1 MRPAAAARGAKAA
14 AWLQACGLLFALGG
28 MALAEGA
35 AAWNLAAQTL
45 DKAGSGL
52 VGLGLAAYWAA
63 AGTGLASLRWIQ
75 RRAGPRGFL
84 WSALGLAMLIQL
96 AAIAAADPQWEWT
109 GDSRIFQQY
118 LDRLAEGGYSAET
131 LGDLSRHYDYPI
143 WTRRALPFY
152 YGLRLL
158 SGAHFVRT
166 VQVFQALLVVLSL
179 ALTARIARRLF
190 GRKVAFWA
198 VALQLLMPFRWFIC
212 LDLNHYLAGG
222 LYFTAT
228 LWALVEWDHQPRGGG
243 RKWSLALLLALLLP
257 LMRLEGGLD
266 RLYLVG
272 ALLVLL
278 FQRAAGRRDARQ
290 TLVAAAAWLAG
301 PWLAGQLLLAP
312 VSARIDQA
320 DAQRLSSG
328 AAGFIARG
336 WMPDTGGEYAAVYE
350 QLDWLTPA
358 AEKVSMQTSLLASQ
372 ALYNPRP
379 LLFRLLPSKLAKY
392 FLLGYASGAE
402 EMLLRNGA
410 EKAAQLAKGARTAYL
425 LAALPWMIWGGLLWL
440 PLLRRTRRIAW
451 TVPALAYVAAT
462 ILVGETS
469 PRYSFHVQPLLFIL
483 GALPLAWSARRRAFL
498 LRAARRPTAAAAI
511 SGGVALLLAAGL
523 LVAGRPWLRNHA
535 VLDLREWR
543 ASPAP
548 RRLPAAATR
557 TPFEIH
563 LAAEP
568 GTTSWGTLEWPPGR
582 APASELSFYLLPL
595 AGLSASRDT
604 PALLRRET
612 AQGRIEQPLVL
623 PARITLALAPGDAP
637 SFEILSVSSPPPFPL
652 AVGYARFRAP
662 QNAP

>member
-1 MRPAAAARGAKAA
+1 MRPAAALGAKAA
-14 AWLQACGLLFALGG
+14 AGLQACGLLLALGG

-35 AAWNLAAQTL
+35 AAWNLAFQTL
-45 DKAGSGL
+45 GKAGGGF
-52 VGLGLAAYWAA
+52 VGLGLAAYLAA
-63 AGTGLASLRWIQ
+63 AGIGLAGLRWIQ
-75 RRAGPRGFL
+75 RRIGPRGFL

-96 AAIAAADPQWEWT
+96 AAIAATDPQWEWT

-118 LDRLAEGGYSAET
+118 LDRLAGGGYSAET
-131 LGDLSRHYDYPI
+131 LGELSRHYDYPI

-152 YGLRLL
+152 YGLRLAA
-158 SGAHFVRT
+158 GAHFVRT
-166 VQVFQALLVVLSL
+166 VQVFQALLVVLAL

-198 VALQLLMPFRWFIC
+198 VVLQVLMPYRWFIC

-222 LYFTAT
+222 LYFTAA
-228 LWALVEWDHQPRGGG
+228 LWALVEWDHRPRGGG
-243 RKWSLALLLALLLP
+243 RKWRLALLLALLLP

-312 VSARIDQA
+312 VTARIDQA
-320 DAQRLSSG
+320 DAHRLSSG

-358 AEKVSMQTSLLASQ
+358 AEKVSTQASLLASQ
-372 ALYNPRP
+372 ALYNPRA

-402 EMLLRNGA
+402 EMLLHNGA
-410 EKAAQLAKGARTAYL
+410 ERAAQLAQGARAAYL
-425 LAALPWMIWGGLLWL
+425 LAVLPWMIWGGCLWL
-440 PLLRRTRRIAW
+440 PLLRRTRRLAW

-462 ILVGETS
+462 LLVGETS
-469 PRYSFHVQPLLFIL
+469 PRYSFHIQTLLFTL
-483 GALPLAWSARRRAFL
+483 GALPLAWGARRRTFL
-498 LRAARRPTAAAAI
+498 LRAARRPAAVAAV
-511 SGGVALLLAAGL
+511 SGGAVLLLAAGL
-523 LVAGRPWLRNHA
+523 LAAGRPWLRTRA
-535 VLDLREWR
+535 VGDLREWR
-543 ASPAP
+543 VSPAS
-548 RRLPAAATR
+548 RRLPAANTR

-568 GTTSWGTLEWPPGR
+568 GTTSWGTLEWPPDGDS
-582 APASELSFYLLPL
+582 PAHLSFYLLPM
-595 AGLSASRDT
+595 AGLSASRGT
-604 PALLRRET
+604 PALLRRQT
-612 AQGRIEQPLVL
+612 GQGWVEQPLVL
-623 PARITLALAPGDAP
+623 PARVTLALAPGDAR
-637 SFEILSVSSPPPFPL
+637 SFEILGVSSPPPFPL
-652 AVGYARFRAP
+652 AVGYVRFRSPQTAP
-662 QNAP
+662 